1 MEIIAGVDEA
11 GRGPLAGPVVAA
23 AVIFPEDIK
32 VKTNI
37 FRDSKK
43 CSPYKIK
50 NLYKIIAQECDW
62 GVGIISAQEI
72 DAIGIKKAT
81 EKAMNIAVSQ
91 LQAMPDKLLVDGK
104 DRFRFPID
112 SEDVIRGDEKIPEI
126 SAASIIAKYT
136 RDEIM
141 CDHADMFPQFDFQ
154 SNMGYGTAKHRKMLD
169 EGVYCEIHRKSY
181 EPLKTFLLQGR
192 LF

>member
-32 VKTNI
+32 IKTNI

-50 NLYKIIAQECDW
+50 TLYKIIAQDCDW
-62 GVGIISAQEI
+62 GVGIISAKEI
-72 DAIGIKKAT
+72 DHIGIKKAT
-81 EKAMNIAVSQ
+81 EKAMNIAFSQ
-91 LQAMPDKLLVDGK
+91 LQNQATKILVDGRDK
-104 DRFRFPID
+104 FKFPII
-112 SEDVIRGDEKIPEI
+112 SEDIIKGDEKIPEI

-141 CDHADMFPQFDFQ
+141 CDHADQWPQFDFQ
-154 SNMGYGTAKHRKMLD
+154 TNMGYGTEKHRKLLD
-169 EGVYCEIHRKSY
+169 KGVYCEIHRKTY
-181 EPLKTFLLQGR
+181 NPLKTFLLQGR